1 MGNRR
6 LRIISIQINNP
17 SMTHRLGLKKGS
29 GSKFVKK
36 CLPTPHTD
44 HMNQKGMESD
54 KLRTMLPI
62 HPNTGIRFTVFLL
75 YPTTGDYFIL
85 I

>member
-1 MGNRR
+1 M
-6 LRIISIQINNP
+6 QMNNP
-17 SMTHRLGLKKGS
+17 KMTHRLGLKKGS
-29 GSKFVKK
+29 GSRSVKK

-44 HMNQKGMESD
+44 QINQKGMERD

-62 HPNTGIRFTVFLL
+62 HPSAGIRFTVLL
-75 YPTTGDYFIL
+75 LNLTMCDGFIL